1 MKQPSYMEARGI
13 LAKPKRSKYG
23 VDMSPAAQAAR
34 TVMHH
39 GKPVKCASK
48 AEAKRFGEL
57 ILLERGKRIFNLTFH
72 PKYGLYAWSDDP
84 SVAVKVVVHYI
95 GDAGYDEF
103 DKGGEFH
110 HVVEDIKGVETEA
123 FKIKAKWFRACY
135 PHIDF
140 RVLKARA

>member
-1 MKQPSYMEARGI
+1 MKR
-13 LAKPKRSKYG
+13 RSKYG

-57 ILLERGKRIFNLTFH
+57 ILLERAGEIRDLVFH
-72 PKYGLYAWSDDP
+72 PRFPLFASFPAMKP
-84 SVAVKVVVHYI
+84 VVHYV
-95 GDAGYDEF
+95 GDAGYRD
-103 DKGGEFH
+103 GEDGKQ
-110 HVVEDIKGVETEA
+110 HVVEDIKGHATEA

-140 RVLKARA
+140 RILKVRA